1 MKDRIKK
8 FYRDHEEGVI
18 IGAVIVLGTTA
29 NYVATSAA
37 VKRYD
42 IKSVDTNED
51 ATHIR
56 ITMKNGKARYFEV
69 LPK

>member
-8 FYRDHEEGVI
+8 FYRDHGDAIVL
-18 IGAVIVLGTTA
+18 GTVLVLGTTA
-29 NYVATSAA
+29 TYAATSASIR
-37 VKRYD
+37 RYD

-51 ATHIR
+51 ATTIR